1 MKWGDMLNDVNEVT
15 IPQLYQIIY
24 LHTLIMHYV
33 NNISVKLEKINAM
46 INALVAKHLR
56 VSLII

>member
-1 MKWGDMLNDVNEVT
+1 MKWGDMLNNVNEVT

>member
-1 MKWGDMLNDVNEVT
+1 MKWGDMLNNVNEVT
-15 IPQLYQIIY
+15 IPQLYQIY
-24 LHTLIMHYV
+24 LHTLIVQYG

-46 INALVAKHLR
+46 INTLVAKHLR

>member
-1 MKWGDMLNDVNEVT
+1 MKWSDMLNDVNEVT

>member
-1 MKWGDMLNDVNEVT
+1 MKWGDMLNNVNEVT

-46 INALVAKHLR
+46 VNALVAKHLR

>member
-1 MKWGDMLNDVNEVT
+1 MLNNVNEVT

-46 INALVAKHLR
+46 VNALVAKHLR